1 MANPGSLRE
10 PTKEV
15 EAKTREKKS
24 MEKGT
29 KEGKHFI
36 VNEKEK
42 ILIKKIVDFLKE
54 VINLNEKFVT
64 NVIRSKTIEPPHEPP
79 DASRHNFSR
88 PRRPC

>member
-10 PTKEV
+10 PTKEVEV

-42 ILIKKIVDFLKE
+42 ICVEEL
-54 VINLNEKFVT
+54 
-64 NVIRSKTIEPPHEPP
+64 TITKQ
-79 DASRHNFSR
+79 
-88 PRRPC
+88 